1 MKHSNF
7 LSSPVA
13 LSALLAAL
21 PLAAAMT
28 GCGAPSTAEDSDPK
42 SYIKTDASGSANA
55 RTTEAAATTDDAAA
69 TTADVTDA
77 STSAAGANSSG
88 TSASGTGGASTGK
101 YRVVDEAN
109 PGMTP
114 EVVAALKKFKTPPPP
129 ATMKAPD
136 KARVRLAT
144 SKGNI
149 TVELNG
155 KAAPLHVKSFLHLAG
170 RKFFDGTRFHRYEP
184 GFVIQGGDPLTK
196 DAKLQQFFGQGG
208 PGYQIPREY
217 SNLTHNE
224 MVLSAAR
231 TSDPDSAGSQFYI
244 TLAPAH
250 FLDKDQA
257 QDGYGYTVF
266 GKVTSGSDVVLKLR
280 AGDSLKSA
288 TILK

>member
-7 LSSPVA
+7 LYSPVA

-42 SYIKTDASGSANA
+42 SYIKTDAGGGANGK
-55 RTTEAAATTDDAAA
+55 TTEAASTADDAS
-69 TTADVTDA
+69 TSTADATDA
-77 STSAAGANSSG
+77 STSAGGANSSG
-88 TSASGTGGASTGK
+88 TGAGGASTGK

-114 EVVAALKKFKTPPPP
+114 EAVAALKKFKTPPP

-144 SKGNI
+144 SKGDI

-280 AGDSLKSA
+280 AGDSLRSA
-288 TILK
+288 TVLK